1 MADEALYELHNRKG
15 LFNIGVIFVAVVMEG
30 DKVPIIFVNPGR
42 GNNGASKIAPNVFYG
57 GFGFTFIWLC
67 IDIETVFV
75 FPVTA
80 GLYLFKRR
88 ADSGFHFIQQ
98 GSAES
103 IAEEGIA
110 EVAGS
115 AFHGIFIAAGGAET
129 QCPQWGLGGICTN
142 FSGIPINQGLSASQ
156 TVQNIAKTL

>member
-75 FPVTA
+75 FTVTA

-115 AFHGIFIAAGGAET
+115 AFNGIFIAAGGAET
-129 QCPQWGLGGICTN
+129 QCPQWGLGG
-142 FSGIPINQGLSASQ
+142 
-156 TVQNIAKTL
+156 